1 MAKQSKKQIIAEA
14 FEILTA
20 PGGTCDPYADNIG
33 IGGTGAE
40 LKMRESIWYVLTDL
54 VAEDSFSSHPVLSS
68 AEEIV
73 DAFQQIFNRFDKD
86 GVIDLR
92 MFPGDEYLEKFIK

>member
-1 MAKQSKKQIIAEA
+1 MGIQCLRRVHLTKYLPNDNNYVKNKNTIGGRVMAKQSKKQIIAEA

-68 AEEIV
+68 
-73 DAFQQIFNRFDKD
+73 
-86 GVIDLR
+86 
-92 MFPGDEYLEKFIK
+92 